1 MLSFVLINKKIHYFF
16 LVVVVFRVLLFFLGV
31 DLVGSVMISFVAL
44 VVLSVSLIISA
55 DTFWTIS
62 CVVGVAVSVISDIA
76 V

>member
-1 MLSFVLINKKIHYFF
+1 MLSFILINKKIHYFF

-31 DLVGSVMISFVAL
+31 GLVDSVIVSFVAV
-44 VVLSVSLIISA
+44 VVLSVSLVISA

>member
-1 MLSFVLINKKIHYFF
+1 MLSFILINKKIHYFF

-31 DLVGSVMISFVAL
+31 GLVDSVIVSFVAV